1 MTDQI
6 FPPQDDPE
14 EKAAHFIANPVK
26 VRLPVVDARYPGGRQ
41 WVQMDL
47 VALANNIINRE
58 HQVNEL
64 SRQVSEL
71 RRQVR
76 ELSLTVAAL
85 QSVVKSLN
93 SSVPHGSKV
102 ERILKAIE
110 KIASEPDDDDD
121 EEEFY

>member
-14 EKAAHFIANPVK
+14 EKAAHFIANPVN
-26 VRLPVVDARYPGGRQ
+26 VRLPGVDARYSGGRQ

-64 SRQVSEL
+64 SRQV
-71 RRQVR
+71 R
-76 ELSLTVAAL
+76 EL
-85 QSVVKSLN
+85 QSVVESLSN
-93 SSVPHGSKV
+93 SVPRGSKV
-102 ERILKAIE
+102 DRILKAIE
-110 KIASEPDDDDD
+110 KIASEPGDDDDDD
-121 EEEFY
+121 EEFY

>member
-26 VRLPVVDARYPGGRQ
+26 VRLPVVDARYQGGRQ

-64 SRQVSEL
+64 SRQV
-71 RRQVR
+71 R
-76 ELSLTVAAL
+76 ELSLTVATL

-93 SSVPHGSKV
+93 SSVPRGSKV
-102 ERILKAIE
+102 DRILKAIE
-110 KIASEPDDDDD
+110 KIASEPGDDNDDD
-121 EEEFY
+121 EDEEFY